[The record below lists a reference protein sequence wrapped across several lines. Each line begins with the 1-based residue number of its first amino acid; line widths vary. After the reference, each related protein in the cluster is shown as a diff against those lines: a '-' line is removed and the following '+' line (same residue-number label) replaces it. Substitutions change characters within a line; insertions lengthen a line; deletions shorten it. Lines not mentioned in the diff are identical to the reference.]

1 MPGDKNGLRSEA
13 GFSVFELLVA
23 LAIFVVAIAVCL
35 SALSSVQ
42 STVKTTDSRS
52 ETNDQARLAVEQLD
66 RQIRSGNLL
75 HDPLA
80 ETPPGHGLR
89 IYTQAN
95 GMQRCVQWRLIGGDL
110 QTRSWPET
118 WPASGTVSSWRTV
131 AQHIVNSPSQ
141 PAFKLATDFEGLVEI
156 ELWVNRDGR
165 SGGPAQ
171 VTSSVAGRN
180 TQYQYASSVCSTVPP
195 A

>member
-1 MPGDKNGLRSEA
+1 MQDETSGRRSEA

-23 LAIFVVAIAVCL
+23 LSIFVIAIAVCL
-35 SALSSVQ
+35 SALNSVQ
-42 STVKTTDSRS
+42 STVRTTDSRS

-80 ETPPGHGLR
+80 ETPPGHALR

-95 GMQRCVQWRLIGGDL
+95 GMQRCVQWRLFNGEL
-110 QTRSWPET
+110 QTRGWPET
-118 WPASGTVSSWRTV
+118 WPTIGAVSDWRT
-131 AQHIVNSPSQ
+131 AAEHIVNSPSQ

-180 TQYQYASSVCSTVPP
+180 TQYQYATSVCSTVPP